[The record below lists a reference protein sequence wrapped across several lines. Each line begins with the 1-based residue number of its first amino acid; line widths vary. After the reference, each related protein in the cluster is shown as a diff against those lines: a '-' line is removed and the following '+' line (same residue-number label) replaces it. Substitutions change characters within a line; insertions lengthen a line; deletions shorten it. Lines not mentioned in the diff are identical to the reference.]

1 MLPHIREI
9 ETCFGFS
16 VKRIGCEIMKRNY
29 SIELLKLYLAISV
42 AFLHAEIETK
52 LPFMNGQIAVF
63 LFFVLSGYFLVGS
76 FNSGKYNDASQC
88 TFARIKRI
96 YPYYIAAFLI
106 MFVAKAVDGFAGV
119 GATVETFFT
128 SLPEMFLLQNI
139 GVFSGGINYPLWQMC
154 CLIVISHILFG
165 LLEWNKKTTIN
176 VICPLTAIG
185 VFTYLSNAYGTNT
198 VDIWG
203 VEADFLYVP
212 LLRAAGGMSVGVIL
226 YHPLKQILARLENST
241 AKWLPSMVSIATI
254 PLFLIFWLNRN
265 SFSVVIPFAFI
276 LVCMFYSKGFYARFF
291 QKKIFSKL
299 DKLSLSIYLC
309 HALVYSVLKHFTDW
323 MTDTTRIWVGLAY
336 IAIVIVYGVA
346 LVASVDFVMRISK
359 KIFDKHKSILESD
372 YK

>member
-1 MLPHIREI
+1 
-9 ETCFGFS
+9 
-16 VKRIGCEIMKRNY
+16 MKRNY

-96 YPYYIAAFLI
+96 YPYYIAAFLV
-106 MFVAKAVDGFAGV
+106 MFVAKAVDGFTGV
-119 GATVETFFT
+119 TATVETFFT

-165 LLEWNKKTTIN
+165 LLEWNKKATIN

-203 VEADFLYVP
+203 VEAEFLYVP
-212 LLRAAGGMSVGVIL
+212 LLRAAGGMSVGMIL
-226 YHPLKQILARLENST
+226 YHPLKQVLAYLENSP
-241 AKWLPSMVSIATI
+241 AKWLPAAVSIASI

-265 SFSVVIPFAFI
+265 SFAVVIPFAFI
-276 LVCMFYSKGFYARFF
+276 LVCMFYSKGFYAKYF
-291 QKKIFSKL
+291 QRKIFSRL

-336 IAIVIVYGVA
+336 IAIVIVCGIA
-346 LVASVDFVMRISK
+346 LLVSVDFVMKIGK
-359 KIFDKHKSILESD
+359 KFFARVNGNN
-372 YK
+372 